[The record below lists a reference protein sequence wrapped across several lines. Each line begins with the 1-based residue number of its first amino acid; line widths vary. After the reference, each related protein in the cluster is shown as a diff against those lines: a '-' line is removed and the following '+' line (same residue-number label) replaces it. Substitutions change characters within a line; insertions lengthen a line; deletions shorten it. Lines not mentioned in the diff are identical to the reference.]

1 MKRKLDLNINNTFR
15 SANLNFI
22 NFKDYGKINKNDMDY
37 DVTKKYIIYADDINF
52 NFLEQLCKDLYE
64 YIIITSKPIPTY
76 LLFDI
81 GSNNNASILYNVKE
95 FSDID
100 DLVDNITLCSKTVS
114 CGLYYRVNSKISI
127 TDLFFNIYKLKYILD
142 RIVIDCKSTNLKIQ
156 IYRYVYEVLARWRV
170 QLWFNCTTEEEKYLD
185 EHYEEFE

>member
-22 NFKDYGKINKNDMDY
+22 NFKDYEKINKNNADY
-37 DVTKKYIIYADDINF
+37 DVTKKYIIYADKINF
-52 NFLEQLCKDLYE
+52 SFLEKLCKDLYN

-81 GSNNNASILYNVKE
+81 GSNNGASILFDIKS
-95 FSDID
+95 FKDID
-100 DLVDNITLCSKTVS
+100 AFIDNIELCSKTIS
-114 CGLYYRVNSKISI
+114 CGLYYRVNNKISI
-127 TDLFFNIYKLKYILD
+127 TDLFFNIYKLKYIID
-142 RIVIDCKSTNLKIQ
+142 RIVIDCNSTNLKIQ
-156 IYRYVYEVLARWRV
+156 IYKYVYEILARWRV
-170 QLWFNCTTEEEKYLD
+170 QLWFVCTPEEESYLD